1 MGTFSLIVIGNASK
15 LTGGS
20 WNSISDKRIKENIVN
35 ADYQL
40 CYNDVKNIPLRRF
53 TYTSSFIETY
63 GITDRRV
70 LGFLAQELSS
80 IQPKSI
86 SINPVLDIEDGM
98 WINTEQIN
106 YSLFG
111 SVKKVIYDKEALE
124 STSISLVTLNTNL
137 TQRVSTLEGLISTRL
152 GGNV

>member
-1 MGTFSLIVIGNASK
+1 M
-15 LTGGS
+15 
-20 WNSISDKRIKENIVN
+20 
-35 ADYQL
+35 
-40 CYNDVKNIPLRRF
+40 
-53 TYTSSFIETY
+53 
-63 GITDRRV
+63 
-70 LGFLAQELSS
+70 AQELSS

-86 SINPVLDIEDGM
+86 TINPVLDIQDGM

-124 STSISLVTLNTNL
+124 STSISLVTMNTNL